1 MGVDIDK
8 IFSEV
13 SSSPTGL
20 TSAEASERLRIYGY
34 NVVEEK
40 RESGVIDFLK
50 RLWNPMAWLLEI
62 AIILS
67 FAIGHFVECLIIMAL
82 LFINAFIGFKYSRTS
97 TKALELLKSKLRPSA
112 KVLRDGSWGIV
123 DVKEIVPGDVV
134 LLEIGDIVPA
144 DGILFEGSVEVDQS
158 MLTGESL
165 PVEKIVGDK
174 LFAGSAVRRGR
185 GKMIVVATG
194 SRTYFGRT
202 AELVKIARP
211 KSHQQ
216 EVMLQITKYMM
227 LLGVA
232 VMAVSIVYAITMNIT
247 NEALKLLV
255 LSISILM
262 GAVPVA
268 LPAALSIMQAV
279 AAIEMARR
287 GVLVTRLD
295 AVEDASTVTVMC
307 MDKTGTITMNK
318 LSIVD
323 VKPFNG
329 LSKDEVLRLA
339 YMATQ
344 EASTSPI
351 EEVIRSYVESKGLRP
366 FYTLK
371 EFKPFTP
378 ELKRSE
384 AFVEYNGNV
393 IKVALGA
400 PQVIA
405 SISSDDK
412 DIVEAYSKA
421 LEEYSNKGYRA
432 LGVAFG
438 YDKLR
443 IAGLIF
449 LADPPRPES
458 PSLIKKLKELGLKI
472 VMITG
477 DNKLIAEEVARSVGI
492 GNRVYSINEVKVDGD
507 LADSIIDADAVAE
520 VLPEDKYYIVKKF
533 QEKGHRVGMTGD
545 GVNDAPALKQAELGI
560 AVSNASDV
568 AKSAASVVL
577 TKPGLEGI
585 VDIIYTSR
593 SVYQRALSWMVNK
606 VSKTIQFTLLAAL
619 TFLWI
624 RQDVITLMGMVLLI
638 FSNDFAT
645 MSLATDNVR
654 PLPRPG
660 KPNVKSIVLASS
672 IIGVW
677 LVIFGAIALYIGR
690 YIFNYNVGELQTY
703 MLLIMVFTSQFRIL
717 IVRERESFYSS
728 RPGRELFLSVIGV
741 LATFIILGAFGAIIT
756 PIPLEGV
763 IFALLYS
770 AVTTFSA
777 DPIKILAFK
786 RFGIGL

>member
-1 MGVDIDK
+1 MTVDIDK

-13 SSSPTGL
+13 SSRPTGL
-20 TSAEASERLRIYGY
+20 TSAEVVERLKVYGY

-40 RESGVIDFLK
+40 RENVIIDFL
-50 RLWNPMAWLLEI
+50 RRFWNPMAWLLEI

-67 FAIGHFVECLIIMAL
+67 FVIGHFVEGLIILVL
-82 LFINAFIGFKYSRTS
+82 LFINAFIGFRHSRTS
-97 TKALELLKSKLRPSA
+97 TKALELLKSRLRPTA
-112 KVLRDGSWGIV
+112 KVLRDGSWRVV
-123 DVKEIVPGDVV
+123 DVREIAPGDVV

-165 PVEKIVGDK
+165 PIEKNVGDK
-174 LFAGSAVRRGR
+174 LFAGSAIRRGR
-185 GKMIVVATG
+185 GKIVVIATG

-202 AELVKIARP
+202 VELVKIARP

-216 EVMLQITKYMM
+216 EVMLQVTKYMM
-227 LLGVA
+227 LLGIA
-232 VMAVSIVYAITMNIT
+232 VMIVSITYAVIVNIT
-247 NEALKLLV
+247 NEVIKLLV

-268 LPAALSIMQAV
+268 LPAVLSIMQAV

-295 AVEDASTVTVMC
+295 AIEDASMVTVMC

-329 LSKDEVLRLA
+329 LSEEEVLKLA
-339 YMATQ
+339 YMATPDI
-344 EASTSPI
+344 STSPI
-351 EEVIRSYVESKGLRP
+351 DEVIRSHVESKGLKP
-366 FYTLK
+366 SYILK

-384 AFVEYNGNV
+384 ALVEYNGNV
-393 IKVALGA
+393 IRVSLGA
-400 PQVIA
+400 PQIIA
-405 SISSDDK
+405 SISNDDR
-412 DIVEAYSKA
+412 DVIESYNRVLEGYS
-421 LEEYSNKGYRA
+421 SRGYRA

-438 YDKLR
+438 FDKLR
-443 IAGLIF
+443 IAGLIA

-477 DNKLIAEEVARSVGI
+477 DNKLIAREVARSVEI
-492 GNRVYSINEVKVDGD
+492 GDRVYSINEIKVNGN
-507 LADSIIDADAVAE
+507 LADSVINADAIAE

-545 GVNDAPALKQAELGI
+545 GVNDAPALRQAELGV

-585 VDIIYTSR
+585 VDVVYTSR
-593 SVYQRALSWMVNK
+593 SVYQRALTWMVNK
-606 VSKTIQFTLLAAL
+606 VTKTIQFTLLAAL
-619 TFLWI
+619 TFLWMH
-624 RQDVITLMGMVLLI
+624 QDVITLMGMTLLI

-654 PLPRPG
+654 PMARPG
-660 KPNVKSIVLASS
+660 KLNVKDIVFTSS
-672 IIGVW
+672 VIGVW
-677 LVIFGAIALYIGR
+677 LVIFGVLALYIGR
-690 YIFNYNVGELQTY
+690 YIFSYSVRELQTF
-703 MLLIMVFTSQFRIL
+703 MLLILVFSSQFRIL
-717 IVRERESFYSS
+717 VVRERGPFYSS
-728 RPGRELFLSVIGV
+728 KPGRELLFSIIGV
-741 LATFIILGAFGAIIT
+741 LVIFTLLGIFGIIIS
-756 PIPLEGV
+756 PISLKGV

-770 AVTTFSA
+770 AAITFSA
-777 DPIKILAFK
+777 DPIKIFVFK
-786 RFGIGL
+786 RFNIEL